1 VVLLSEELGC
11 DKAHEWL
18 ERGKQM
24 ADPVDAFSNFWR
36 GFNNLFSSV
45 GPSHSQERDQIRSY
59 LDSNVT
65 PEQAQEILDINSS
78 NIDYLLSQSVID
90 MRGNGKDTSQHIEA
104 FNTAACPKVKVSE
117 LFMVI
122 YQVRCNLEHGQKS
135 PSRARDVRLCECA
148 GPVISYILERN
159 A

>member
-1 VVLLSEELGC
+1 M
-11 DKAHEWL
+11 KAREWL

-24 ADPVDAFSNFWR
+24 SDPIDAFSSYWR

-45 GPSHSQERDQIRSY
+45 GQGQERDRIKSY
-59 LDSNVT
+59 LGTNIS
-65 PEQAQEILDINSS
+65 PEQAQEVLNINTAQ
-78 NIDYLLSQSVID
+78 IDYLLSQPVID
-90 MRGNGKDTSQHIEA
+90 MRGNGKDTSRSIEA
-104 FNTAACPKVKVSE
+104 FHGAADTKAKLSE

-135 PSRARDVRLCECA
+135 PIRDRDVRLCACA
-148 GPVISYILERN
+148 APIISYVIEQN

>member
-1 VVLLSEELGC
+1 MRLKVAM
-11 DKAHEWL
+11 KAREWL

-24 ADPVDAFSNFWR
+24 AEPIDAFSNFWR

-45 GPSHSQERDQIRSY
+45 GHGQERDQIRSY
-59 LDSNVT
+59 LDANITS
-65 PEQAQEILDINSS
+65 EQAQEALGSNGS
-78 NIDYLLSQSVID
+78 NIDYLLSQPVMD
-90 MRGNGKDTSQHIEA
+90 MRGNGKDTSQYITA
-104 FNTAACPKVKVSE
+104 FATAVDPKAKVSE

-135 PSRARDVRLCECA
+135 PSRDRDIRLCACA
-148 GPVISYILERN
+148 APVISYVLERN

>member
-1 VVLLSEELGC
+1 V
-11 DKAHEWL
+11 KAREWL

-24 ADPVDAFSNFWR
+24 SDPIDAFSSYWR

-45 GPSHSQERDQIRSY
+45 GRGQERELIKAY
-59 LDSNVT
+59 LGASIS
-65 PEQAQEILDINSS
+65 PEQAQEVLNT
-78 NIDYLLSQSVID
+78 NAAHVDYLLSQPVID
-90 MRGNGKDTSQHIEA
+90 MRGNGKDTSPNIQA
-104 FNTAACPKVKVSE
+104 YQGTVDAMVKLFE

-135 PSRARDVRLCECA
+135 PSRDRDVRLCA
-148 GPVISYILERN
+148 SAAPIVSYVLDRN

>member
-1 VVLLSEELGC
+1 V
-11 DKAHEWL
+11 KAREWL

-24 ADPVDAFSNFWR
+24 ADPIDAFSNYWR

-45 GPSHSQERDQIRSY
+45 GHGQERDLIKSY
-59 LDSNVT
+59 LGARITS
-65 PEQAQEILDINSS
+65 EQSQEILDTNAA
-78 NIDYLLSQSVID
+78 NIDYLLSQPIID
-90 MRGNGKDTSQHIEA
+90 MRGNGKDTSLSIQA
-104 FNTAACPKVKVSE
+104 FNIAADAKAKLSE

-135 PSRARDVRLCECA
+135 PSRDRDVRLCACA
-148 GPVISYILERN
+148 APVISNVLEYN

>member
-1 VVLLSEELGC
+1 ME
-11 DKAHEWL
+11 AREWL

-24 ADPVDAFSNFWR
+24 TEPIDAFSNFWR

-45 GPSHSQERDQIRSY
+45 VHGQERDQIRSY
-59 LDSNVT
+59 LGTNIT
-65 PEQAQEILDINSS
+65 PEQAQEILDTNSS
-78 NIDYLLSQSVID
+78 SVDYLLSQPVID
-90 MRGNGKDTSQHIEA
+90 MRGNGKDTSQYIKA
-104 FNTAACPKVKVSE
+104 FNTAGDPKIKVSE

-135 PSRARDVRLCECA
+135 PSRDRDIHLCACA
-148 GPVISYILERN
+148 APVISYVLERN